1 MDDRST
7 LLERIAK
14 LEAAVARLTAEN
26 AGLRQRLAERDA
38 RVAELEQELA
48 RRGKNYRPKDNT
60 PRRKSGK
67 QDRRKRRFRKHP
79 GVFRPAPTPDE
90 NTIQHEIHLSQCPQ
104 CGSAE
109 LQATGRVAEHLVVD
123 IPEPK
128 PELHCFR
135 RHEYHCPHCAQNFQG
150 RGDLELPGAHLGP
163 RLRALVCY
171 SRAYLGISLE
181 KTCTLLSD
189 LFGVSL
195 SRAGAL
201 GHLRWGSRITAPVVE
216 QLLDLLRQAPL
227 VQGDETGWRINGQNV
242 WAWCFRNPQIAV
254 FLIDRRRSS
263 QVLIDALGESPAG
276 VLVADFYAAYNCLN
290 CPKQRCLTHLLR
302 ELHTLREKLPPPSVR
317 SFVQPLMTLLQD
329 AIALGQRRKELST
342 PTFDEQCLE
351 IKVRFIEMLLDCRSK
366 HPDCRR
372 IWKRLHRHAD
382 ELLTFLDVPGV
393 PSDNNGSERDIR
405 SVAAA
410 RSDGGTNRSQ
420 WGARAFANLKTVVRT
435 CQKNGLSFFD
445 YMLRLVGA
453 VLAHSQ
459 LPLPL
464 SEPSPAAPATGST

>member
-1 MDDRST
+1 MDDRPT
-7 LLERIAK
+7 LLDRIAK
-14 LEAAVARLTAEN
+14 LEATVARLVAANAE
-26 AGLRQRLAERDA
+26 LRQRLAERDA
-38 RVAELEQELA
+38 RIAELEQELA
-48 RRGKNYRPKDNT
+48 RRSKNYRPKDNAA
-60 PRRKSGK
+60 PRKSGK

-79 GVFRPAPTPDE
+79 GVFRPPPTPDE
-90 NTIQHEIHLSQCPQ
+90 NTIQHEVHLSECPQ
-104 CGSAE
+104 CGSAD
-109 LQATGRVAEHLVVD
+109 LQATGHVDEHLVVD

-135 RHEYHCPHCAQNFQG
+135 RHEYHCPHCARSFQG

-201 GHLRWGSRITAPVVE
+201 GHLRWGSRLTAPVVE
-216 QLLDLLRQAPL
+216 QLLALLRQAPL
-227 VQGDETGWRINGQNV
+227 VQGDETGWRINGKNV

-263 QVLIDALGESPAG
+263 QVLIEALGESPAG
-276 VLVADFYAAYNCLN
+276 VLVSDFYAAYNCLT
-290 CPKQRCLTHLLR
+290 CPKHRSAALRTRFTRCARSL
-302 ELHTLREKLPPPSVR
+302 VAAVQ
-317 SFVQPLMTLLQD
+317 SFVQPLITFLQD
-329 AIALGQRRKELST
+329 AIALGQRRETLLASAFEK
-342 PTFDEQCLE
+342 QRLE
-351 IKVRFIEMLLDCRSK
+351 IKVRFIEILLECESS

-382 ELLTFLDVPGV
+382 ELLTFLEVPGV
-393 PSDNNGSERDIR
+393 PSDNNGGERDIR

-410 RSDGGTNRSQ
+410 RGDGGTNRSE

-435 CQKNGLSFFD
+435 CQKNGLGFFD
-445 YMLRLVGA
+445 YMLRLVKASLG
-453 VLAHSQ
+453 HEH

-464 SEPSPAAPATGST
+464 EKDSPAAPATG